1 MSFQFFLLA
10 NTTLIVMVSMIP
22 DLVPSMPPYNFR
34 GLLSFTI
41 VFSASYCNVLAAYF
55 SCSVFP
61 PLCSLDLIIC
71 RPLPFPNFSCFPLEA
86 ATAIAL
92 NWFPVSSPGV
102 LSLLSFFVV
111 QLGSTLAEL
120 RFELLFFSCPPLYR
134 PSTASRFAHFVRIF
148 AFDPDSFVFLK
159 RCYGRP
165 CILIAALTKLKILI
179 LRILILTVYANR
191 A

>member
-1 MSFQFFLLA
+1 MSFQFFLLV

-41 VFSASYCNVLAAYF
+41 VFSASYFNVLAAYF

-61 PLCSLDLIIC
+61 PLCSLSLTIC
-71 RPLPFPNFSCFPLEA
+71 PLPFPSFSCFPLEA

-120 RFELLFFSCPPLYR
+120 RFELLFHVLRYIVPLR
-134 PSTASRFAHFVRIF
+134 LRVSRTSYV
-148 AFDPDSFVFLK
+148 SSLS
-159 RCYGRP
+159 
-165 CILIAALTKLKILI
+165 
-179 LRILILTVYANR
+179 ILTRSFSWSAAMADLAFWLPLWR
-191 A
+191 SWKF